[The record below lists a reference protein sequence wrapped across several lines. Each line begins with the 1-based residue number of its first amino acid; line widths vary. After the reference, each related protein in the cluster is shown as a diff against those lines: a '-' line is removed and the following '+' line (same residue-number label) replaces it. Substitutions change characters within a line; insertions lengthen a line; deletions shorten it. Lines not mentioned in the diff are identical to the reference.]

1 MSGFISQE
9 TINNVRDVSDI
20 ISVIGEYTKLD
31 RKTGNKWW
39 GCCPFHS
46 EKTPSFQ
53 VDADKKFYYC
63 FGCHAA
69 GDVIKFTMEMEHL
82 SYPEAI
88 TTLAKKSGI
97 PIRYDNNGNPSGQN
111 QQKQQETQAK
121 IEQNINLYEGVAT
134 SFHYMLTQTEQGK
147 FAFDYIKARGL
158 TEETIEKFKLG
169 YSPNDRYWLKKFLKG
184 KNFSEEFL
192 NESGLFSKNYK
203 DICLFSDRLMFPIF
217 NRNGKVV
224 AFGGRILHPQGPKDS
239 KYLNSPELI
248 HYRKRETLYAFNFA
262 KNAIRTNKTVIF
274 CEGYMDCIAYH
285 QCGLD
290 YAVAPLGTALTE
302 EHLKL
307 IRGFADTVLLS
318 FDSDNAGQAATL
330 RAIYMARR
338 FDFTVKIIKLTGGK
352 DPAEIMIKYGPQ
364 NLTSQVKNSILD
376 CDYLLNRMGEK
387 YSIDTPEGKTK
398 AALEFFEYI
407 DSLQS
412 DIQKESCLDQLS
424 QAFNLKPEAVKRD
437 FLNRNQARE
446 RLNIRQNNHQS
457 EEKQKIY
464 LNAEL
469 RGLISVLA
477 DLDKFTIVKSQLKA
491 DNFQNP
497 TAKRLFEILEE
508 CFTNNA
514 FSIPEILNRCD
525 TELSGIITNELSNEV
540 YQDDNVDMVIQDT
553 IKMIKKNNIDKQ
565 RDFLIKRIREYT
577 VITEDDAKQL
587 DILIKQKMEL
597 DKQAQALL

>member
-1 MSGFISQE
+1 MSGFISQD
-9 TINNVRDVSDI
+9 TINNVRDSSDI

-82 SYPEAI
+82 SYPDAI

-97 PIRYDNNGNPSGQN
+97 PIRYDNNGNSGGQN

-147 FAFDYIKARGL
+147 FAFDYIKSRGL

-248 HYRKRETLYAFNFA
+248 HYKKRETLYAFNFA

-307 IRGFADTVLLS
+307 IRGFADTILLS

-330 RAIYMARR
+330 RAVYMARR
-338 FDFTVKIIKLTGGK
+338 LDFTVKIIKLSGGK
-352 DPAEIMIKYGPQ
+352 DPAEIMLKYGPE
-364 NLTSQVKNSILD
+364 NLTMQVKNSILD
-376 CDYLLNRMGEK
+376 SDYLLNRLGEK
-387 YSIDTPEGKTK
+387 YPIDTPEGKTK
-398 AALEFFEYI
+398 AALEYFEYI

-446 RLNIRQNNHQS
+446 RLNIRKNNHQS
-457 EEKQKIY
+457 EEKTKIS

-469 RGLISVLA
+469 RGIIAVLA
-477 DLDKFTIVKSQLKA
+477 DLDKFKVVRQQIKA
-491 DNFQNP
+491 DDFQNQS
-497 TAKRLFEILEE
+497 AKSLFIILEE
-508 CFTNNA
+508 CFNQNA
-514 FSIPEILNRCD
+514 FSIPEILNRCEP
-525 TELSGIITNELSNEV
+525 ELSGIITNELSNEV
-540 YQDDNVDMVIQDT
+540 YQDDNVDAVIQDT
-553 IKMIKKNNIDKQ
+553 VKLIKKNSIDKQ
-565 RDFLIKRIREYT
+565 RDALLKRIREFT

-587 DILIKQKMEL
+587 DILLKQKMEL
-597 DKQAQALL
+597 DKQVQSN

>member
-1 MSGFISQE
+1 MPGFISQD
-9 TINNVRDVSDI
+9 TINNVRDSSDI

-82 SYPEAI
+82 SYPDAI

-97 PIRYDNNGNPSGQN
+97 PIKYDNNGNHNNQN
-111 QQKQQETQAK
+111 QEKQKEIQSI
-121 IEQNINLYEGVAT
+121 IEQNINLYEGVST

-147 FAFDYIKARGL
+147 FAYNYIKERGL
-158 TEETIEKFKLG
+158 TDETIEKFKIG
-169 YSPNDRYWLKKFLKG
+169 YSPNDRFWLKKFLKG
-184 KNFSEEFL
+184 KNYSDNFL

-248 HYRKRETLYAFNFA
+248 HYKKRETLYAFNFA
-262 KNAIRTNKTVIF
+262 KNSIRTNKTVIF

-307 IRGFADTVLLS
+307 IRGFADTILLS

-330 RAIYMARR
+330 RAVYMARR
-338 FDFTVKIIKLTGGK
+338 LDFTVKIIKLSGGK
-352 DPAEIMIKYGPQ
+352 DPAEIMLKYGPE
-364 NLTSQVKNSILD
+364 NLTMQVKNSILD
-376 CDYLLNRMGEK
+376 SDYLLNRLGEK
-387 YSIDTPEGKTK
+387 YPIDTPEGKTK
-398 AALEFFEYI
+398 AALEYFEYI

-446 RLNIRQNNHQS
+446 RLNIRKNNHQS
-457 EEKQKIY
+457 EEKTKIS

-469 RGLISVLA
+469 RGIIAVLA
-477 DLDKFTIVKSQLKA
+477 DLDKFKVVRQQIKA
-491 DNFQNP
+491 DDFQNQS
-497 TAKRLFEILEE
+497 AKSLFIILEE
-508 CFTNNA
+508 CFNQNA
-514 FSIPEILNRCD
+514 FSIPEILNRCEP
-525 TELSGIITNELSNEV
+525 ELSGIITNELSNEV
-540 YQDDNVDMVIQDT
+540 YQDDNVDAVIQDT
-553 IKMIKKNNIDKQ
+553 VKLIKKNSIDKQ
-565 RDFLIKRIREYT
+565 RDALLKRIREFT

-587 DILIKQKMEL
+587 DILLKQKMEL
-597 DKQAQALL
+597 DKQVQSN

>member
-1 MSGFISQE
+1 MPGFISQD
-9 TINNVRDVSDI
+9 TINNVRDSSDI

-82 SYPEAI
+82 SYPDAI

-97 PIRYDNNGNPSGQN
+97 PIKYDNNGNHNNQN
-111 QQKQQETQAK
+111 QEKQKEIQSI
-121 IEQNINLYEGVAT
+121 IEQNINLYEGVST

-147 FAFDYIKARGL
+147 FAYNYIKERGL
-158 TEETIEKFKLG
+158 TDETIEKFKIG
-169 YSPNDRYWLKKFLKG
+169 YSPNDRFWLKKFLIG
-184 KNFSEEFL
+184 KNYSDNFL
-192 NESGLFSKNYK
+192 NDSGLFSKNYK

-248 HYRKRETLYAFNFA
+248 HYKKRETLYAFNFA
-262 KNAIRTNKTVIF
+262 KNSIRTNKTVIF

-307 IRGFADTVLLS
+307 IRGFADTILLS

-330 RAIYMARR
+330 RAVYMARR
-338 FDFTVKIIKLTGGK
+338 LDFTVKIIKLSGGK
-352 DPAEIMIKYGPQ
+352 DPAEIMLKYGPE
-364 NLTSQVKNSILD
+364 NLTMQVKNSILD
-376 CDYLLNRMGEK
+376 SDYLLNRLGEK
-387 YSIDTPEGKTK
+387 YPIDTPEGKTK
-398 AALEFFEYI
+398 AALEYFEYI

-446 RLNIRQNNHQS
+446 RLNIRKNNHQS
-457 EEKQKIY
+457 EEKTKIS

-469 RGLISVLA
+469 RGIIAVLA
-477 DLDKFTIVKSQLKA
+477 DLDKFKVVRQQIKA
-491 DNFQNP
+491 DDFQNQS
-497 TAKRLFEILEE
+497 AKSLFIILEE
-508 CFTNNA
+508 CFNQNA
-514 FSIPEILNRCD
+514 FSIPEILNRCEP
-525 TELSGIITNELSNEV
+525 ELSGIITNELSNEV
-540 YQDDNVDMVIQDT
+540 YQDDNVDAVIQDT
-553 IKMIKKNNIDKQ
+553 VKLIKKNSIDKQ
-565 RDFLIKRIREYT
+565 RDALLKRIREFT

-587 DILIKQKMEL
+587 DILLKQKMEL
-597 DKQAQALL
+597 DKQVQSN